1 MAEDLENI
9 EIEQADE
16 NNNLESRVQFLSF
29 TLGDEEYGVDILR
42 VQEIRSW
49 EPVSRIPN
57 VPNYEKGVVNL
68 RGAIVPIVDL
78 RERFGLGHLAY
89 TALTVV
95 VVLQTQTDAGQK
107 RVMGVVVDSV
117 SDVIDVDKK
126 SIQDAPDFG
135 TKVSTEF
142 INGLA
147 SVNERM
153 VMLLDVNKLLK
164 LESLGDEDEN

>member
-1 MAEDLENI
+1 MAEEAKQIDIDEAEDKKIEN
-9 EIEQADE
+9 
-16 NNNLESRVQFLSF
+16 LVQFLSF
-29 TLGDEEYGVDILR
+29 TLGDEEYGVDILC

-57 VPNYEKGVVNL
+57 VPSYEKGVVNL
-68 RGAIVPIVDL
+68 RGAIVPIIDL
-78 RERFGLGHLAY
+78 RERFGIGHLEY
-89 TALTVV
+89 TTLTVV
-95 VVLQTQTDAGQK
+95 VVLQIRTESEQS

-126 SIQDAPDFG
+126 TIQSAPNFG
-135 TKVSTEF
+135 AKVSTEF

-153 VMLLDVNKLLK
+153 VMLLDVEKLLK
-164 LESLGDEDEN
+164 LDSLDDEDEN